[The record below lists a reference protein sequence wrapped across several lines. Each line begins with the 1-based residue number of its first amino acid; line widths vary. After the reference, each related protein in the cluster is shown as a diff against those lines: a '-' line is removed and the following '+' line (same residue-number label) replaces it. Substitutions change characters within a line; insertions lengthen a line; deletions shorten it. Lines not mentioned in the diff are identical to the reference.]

1 MCVFPKTSRELEP
14 KITPFKKD
22 VIFQTSIFCRFIV
35 SFCVF
40 FGVVRVWLSHL
51 LSTSC
56 LQNPYSKAHAW
67 KHNSSFYNN
76 LIFFQQLNPFLSFF
90 VHFLGSL
97 NFMSNESLA
106 ANGNIGWVGF
116 LRATIW
122 SSWKGFN
129 PPNALSS
136 WRVTLWFGRMFES
149 SVVREFLGIATP
161 EESWNSM
168 EDIFSVQTL
177 HGPNIVN
184 NILTS
189 KKAAKRRKRLEG
201 FPPNRI
207 PRIAFRP

>member
-1 MCVFPKTSRELEP
+1 METLAELGFYVQQFEAHE
-14 KITPFKKD
+14 
-22 VIFQTSIFCRFIV
+22 RA
-35 SFCVF
+35 
-40 FGVVRVWLSHL
+40 
-51 LSTSC
+51 ST
-56 LQNPYSKAHAW
+56 
-67 KHNSSFYNN
+67 
-76 LIFFQQLNPFLSFF
+76 
-90 VHFLGSL
+90 
-97 NFMSNESLA
+97 
-106 ANGNIGWVGF
+106 
-116 LRATIW
+116 
-122 SSWKGFN
+122 